1 MQSKKHA
8 ALTLLKAVGLIS
20 AAPMMVIVVY
30 TAMGRLALDHAI
42 IALLAITS
50 ATTFFI
56 HPYLSNI
63 SALTDY
69 VKKLAQDKK
78 PEEPDL
84 SFLNNLEELSLAVE
98 ELHKSWENRR
108 NQLEAAVAENKIVI
122 EVLPDALFILD
133 KDQRIVRTNGMAR
146 HTFGHRILHRKLEE
160 ILPVTDLINAV
171 ENVRQVRDIE
181 FHLNEGNIKREY
193 VAKVTKFPANS
204 PSYTDTIVTLHDL
217 TEVKQIRRM
226 RADFVAN
233 ASHEMKTP
241 LASIIGL
248 IETLQTSA
256 KDDLEARAEFLKIMG
271 EQAYRMKTLI
281 EDLLSLSKIEA
292 DTSTPETKVD
302 IVKIL
307 DDAKMHCEWAAKQ
320 KNVNIVIDVK
330 SEIPKLM
337 GDQNQLSQVFINLI
351 QNAIKYGYADSD
363 VRVEAK
369 ISRKLPLELSE
380 KYDKAIEVSVIDSS
394 EGIASEH
401 IPRLTERFY
410 RVDAGRTKK
419 LGGTG
424 LGLAIVKHTLNR
436 HNGHL
441 QVQSTIGK
449 GSAFNV
455 FLPIKDEF
463 VVESLATPT
472 PIAEEAADI

>member
-1 MQSKKHA
+1 MQSKFQS
-8 ALTLLKAVGLIS
+8 TINVIKAIALIS
-20 AAPMMVIVVY
+20 SVPMAVILVY
-30 TAMGRLALDHAI
+30 TFMGKLSVDHAV
-42 IALLAITS
+42 IACIGIVGVP
-50 ATTFFI
+50 TFLI
-56 HPYLSNI
+56 YPYISNI

-69 VKKLAQDKK
+69 VKKLSQDKK

-84 SFLNNLEELSLAVE
+84 SFLNNLEELSEAVE

-146 HTFGHRILHRKLEE
+146 HSFGHRILHRKLEE
-160 ILPVTDLINAV
+160 VLPVTDLVNAV

-181 FHLNEGNIKREY
+181 FHINEGDIRREY

-217 TEVKQIRRM
+217 TEIKQIRRM

-248 IETLQTSA
+248 IETLQNSA
-256 KDDLEARAEFLKIMG
+256 KDDKQAREEFLKIMA
-271 EQAYRMKTLI
+271 EQSYRMKTLI

-292 DTSTPETKVD
+292 DTSAPENKVD
-302 IVKIL
+302 LVKIL
-307 DDAKMHCEWAAKQ
+307 NDAKKHCEWAAKQ
-320 KNVNIVIDVK
+320 KNVNIVVNVK
-330 SEIPKLM
+330 NKIPKIL
-337 GDQNQLSQVFINLI
+337 GDENQLSQVFINLI
-351 QNAIKYGYADSD
+351 QNAIKYGNANSD
-363 VRVEAK
+363 VTVEAS

-380 KYDKAIEVSVIDSS
+380 KYDKAVEISVTDKG
-394 EGIASEH
+394 EGIAPQH

-436 HNGHL
+436 HNGQL
-441 QVQSTIGK
+441 QVKSTVGH
-449 GSAFNV
+449 GSSFNV
-455 FLPIKDEF
+455 YLPIQEKFDVVIAPSVEVNLDEA
-463 VVESLATPT
+463 S
-472 PIAEEAADI
+472 DI